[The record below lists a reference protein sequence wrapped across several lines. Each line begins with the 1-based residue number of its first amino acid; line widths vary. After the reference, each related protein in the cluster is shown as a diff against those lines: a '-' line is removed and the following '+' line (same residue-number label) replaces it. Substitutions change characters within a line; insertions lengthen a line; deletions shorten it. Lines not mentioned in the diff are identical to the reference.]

1 MKLGTED
8 KKRLQ
13 LLGVVGVGALI
24 ALFFLYN
31 DFFGGSS
38 SPPSA
43 PPVMLTRTPASTA
56 PGNSTENVPARVA
69 GAGVAPRV
77 GTAGMAL
84 DPTLHMEAMERTESL
99 VYSGSG
105 RNIFAGPGSAAAAP
119 AILAQAKFPAR
130 PNVLAAPVYTGPP
143 PPPPVDLKF
152 FGTVTGGKGVVKAFL
167 LNGDNVFLAV
177 PGDVVERRY
186 RVVSIAANSISIEDL
201 PNKNTQTLPLL
212 ATP

>member
-8 KKRLQ
+8 KKKLQ

-24 ALFFLYN
+24 AAFVLYGEL
-31 DFFGGSS
+31 FGGPSTPP
-38 SPPSA
+38 SPPPVILTRA
-43 PPVMLTRTPASTA
+43 TVPPVRSSAAQTGSAGERTAALVGS
-56 PGNSTENVPARVA
+56 A
-69 GAGVAPRV
+69 G
-77 GTAGMAL
+77 TAL

-105 RNIFAGPGSAAAAP
+105 RNIFAGPGSAAPPP
-119 AILAQAKFPAR
+119 ALVQAKFPAR
-130 PNVLAAPVYTGPP
+130 PAPVAAPIVDPGPP
-143 PPPPVDLKF
+143 PPPPIDLKF
-152 FGTVTGGKGVVKAFL
+152 FGTVSAANGKLKALL
-167 LNGDNVFLAV
+167 LNGDSVFLAL

-186 RVVSIAANSISIEDL
+186 RVVSIAANSIAIEDL

>member
-1 MKLGTED
+1 MKLGTGD
-8 KKRLQ
+8 KKQLQ

-31 DFFGGSS
+31 DFFGGPS
-38 SPPSA
+38 SPPTA
-43 PPVMLTRTPASTA
+43 PPVVSTRTVAPAT
-56 PGNSTENVPARVA
+56 PGISTENAPARVA
-69 GAGVAPRV
+69 GTATRV
-77 GTAGMAL
+77 GTAGIAL

-105 RNIFAGPGSAAAAP
+105 RNIFASPDSAAAAP
-119 AILAQAKFPAR
+119 PVLAQAKFPAR
-130 PNVLAAPVYTGPP
+130 PNVPAAPVYTGPP
-143 PPPPVDLKF
+143 PPPPIDLKF
-152 FGTVTGGKGVVKAFL
+152 FGTVTAGKGMVKAFL

>member
-8 KKRLQ
+8 KKKLQ
-13 LLGVVGVGALI
+13 MLSVVGVGALI

-31 DFFGGSS
+31 ELFGGPS
-38 SPPSA
+38 SPPPA
-43 PPVMLTRTPASTA
+43 PPVVLTRTVSPATTRT
-56 PGNSTENVPARVA
+56 GTDETPARVA
-69 GAGVAPRV
+69 GVGTATRV
-77 GTAGMAL
+77 GTAGTAL

-105 RNIFAGPGSAAAAP
+105 RNIFASPDSTIARP
-119 AILAQAKFPAR
+119 VLAQAKFPAR
-130 PNVLAAPVYTGPP
+130 PTGPVMPVYTGPP

-152 FGTVTGGKGVVKAFL
+152 FGTVTAGNGLVKAFL

-177 PGDVVERRY
+177 PGDVVDRRY